1 MANIPEI
8 SLKTQQ
14 FNPIGFTPIG
24 YSVQTPDLNIL
35 ERSLAQREARKEK
48 AAQQRTTL
56 DVALGDIE
64 SKLNPA
70 EAEWFTNYK
79 NNINQQIQ
87 NSVDIG
93 DFGNAIRTA
102 TTLAGETAKDS
113 AILSR
118 ISANQKYQDWLNKIQ
133 QRVDKGEISQDTAKW
148 AIATNPYQF
157 NETKDIFGNVIGGK
171 LQDQRQVYNT
181 INWGD
186 VAAKAAAFNRP
197 DVTSSDRRGGDTQPA
212 LYSSEEAKLSKLS
225 GTLGSSSN
233 SWVRGYQKE
242 EVTAEEL
249 LDTIGNMLGMPDL
262 KNQAIQDYDVSKW
275 NYQQQLNDGTLSD
288 IDRRNLIEQG
298 LIENGSPISL
308 AKYLENKSKL
318 FVNALAYRK
327 ESTTRMDENGFSFAG
342 GSITKPQGEENPQG
356 QGGNNPPKTVTG
368 QGKQVQLNNINTSNE
383 SVTQSA
389 QILDFQIPS

>member
-24 YSVQTPDLNIL
+24 YSVQTPDLSIL

-48 AAQQRTTL
+48 AAQQRTAL

-70 EAEWFTNYK
+70 EAKWFTNYK
-79 NNINQQIQ
+79 NNISQQIQ

-118 ISANQKYQDWLNKIQ
+118 ISANEKYQSWLDKIQ
-133 QRVDKGEISQDTAKW
+133 QRVDKGEISQDAAKW

-171 LQDQRQVYNT
+171 LQDQRQIYNT

-197 DVTSSDRRGGDTQPA
+197 DIIQRDRRGGNTNPA
-212 LYSSEEAKLSKLS
+212 LYSSEEAKLAELS

-233 SWVRGYQKE
+233 SWVRDSKKE

-249 LDTIGNMLGMPDL
+249 LDTIGNMLNMPDL
-262 KNQAIQDYDVSKW
+262 KNQAIQDYDVSIW
-275 NYQQQLNDGTLSD
+275 NYQQQSHDGTLSNV
-288 IDRRNLIEQG
+288 DRRNLIEQG
-298 LIENGSPISL
+298 LFENGSPISL

-327 ESTTRMDENGFSFAG
+327 ESTTRMNENSFSFAG
-342 GSITKPQGEENPQG
+342 GNVSSSSGNEGEE
-356 QGGNNPPKTVTG
+356 GGNNVSEGDSNGYGPIVEKTVKDSTKG
-368 QGKQVQLNNINTSNE
+368 ANNAASRVNNR
-383 SVTQSA
+383 
-389 QILDFQIPS
+389 FK